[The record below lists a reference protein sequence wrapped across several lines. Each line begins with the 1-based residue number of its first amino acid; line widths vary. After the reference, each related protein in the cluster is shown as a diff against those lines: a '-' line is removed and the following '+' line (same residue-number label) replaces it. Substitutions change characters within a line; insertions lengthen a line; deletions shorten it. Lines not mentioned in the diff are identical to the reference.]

1 MSIYDTLNEQQRE
14 AVYQT
19 EGPVLIL
26 AGAGSGKTRVL
37 THRTAYLIEEKGV
50 NPYHIMAITFTNKA
64 AGEMRERIDKIVGFG
79 SESIWVS
86 TFHSSCVRIL
96 RRHID
101 RIGFDTNFTIY
112 DADDSKSLMKDICK
126 RLEIDTKIYKEKS
139 FLAAISS
146 AKDELITPT
155 ELMQRALTSSDY
167 AKRKQAEV
175 YREYQEALHKNN
187 ALDFDDLIMKTVE
200 LLQSDPEVK
209 NYYLDRFHY
218 IMVDEYQDTNTAQFE
233 LIRLLAGKYQNLCV
247 VGDDDQSIY
256 MFRGARPE
264 LMLNLSKDFENTRQ
278 VILNRNYRCGEEI
291 VQVAEDIIS
300 YNTKRFEKKMQ
311 AREDA
316 ASMVE
321 VRTFK
326 DHYEENKH
334 IIYTIKEEIAKK
346 TPLSQIAILYRTNQG
361 PRQLIAALMAYNI
374 PFYMQDAVPNLSD
387 HRTSKNTID
396 YMHPATRDR
405 KRSTFLRVMNRP
417 KRYISREYLTESQVS
432 FDDLLEKVKDKPWL
446 YEYVEDFKED
456 LRIMKNMTPLMAINY
471 IRKSVGYN
479 AYLAEYAR
487 FRKIQEEE
495 FTQVLEELQESAK
508 GYDTYE
514 AWFDHIKEY
523 TEELNRQSKE
533 NQKEKEGVV
542 VSTMH
547 STKGLEFERVFLPD
561 VNEDVIPHKKSMK
574 EEDVEEERR
583 LFYVGVTRAKKY
595 LHILS
600 VKKLYNKDSRPSRF
614 VEELRSR
621 QEKRGV
627 LHGK

>member
-1 MSIYDTLNEQQRE
+1 MKHYKLNQLFADEASSMEIPQFMIETGRSLFFEHVQQPLSKENLYAGFSLLDKDT
-14 AVYQT
+14 
-19 EGPVLIL
+19 
-26 AGAGSGKTRVL
+26 
-37 THRTAYLIEEKGV
+37 
-50 NPYHIMAITFTNKA
+50 AIDFDSVDSEIA
-64 AGEMRERIDKIVGFG
+64 RIDIDDSDAMPKAWKLQGFDNQNVKKWFDEQPSDRKIHLCKDM
-79 SESIWVS
+79 IIKKLS
-86 TFHSSCVRIL
+86 TNNAVNDRDLGIYV
-96 RRHID
+96 D
-101 RIGFDTNFTIY
+101 RII
-112 DADDSKSLMKDICK
+112 
-126 RLEIDTKIYKEKS
+126 
-139 FLAAISS
+139 
-146 AKDELITPT
+146 
-155 ELMQRALTSSDY
+155 
-167 AKRKQAEV
+167 
-175 YREYQEALHKNN
+175 
-187 ALDFDDLIMKTVE
+187 
-200 LLQSDPEVK
+200 
-209 NYYLDRFHY
+209 
-218 IMVDEYQDTNTAQFE
+218 
-233 LIRLLAGKYQNLCV
+233 QNLTE
-247 VGDDDQSIY
+247 DQSIY
-256 MFRGARPE
+256 KFRGARPE
-264 LMLNLSKDFENTRQ
+264 LMLNFPKDFENTRQ

-316 ASMVE
+316 TSMVE

-334 IIYTIKEEIAKK
+334 IIYTIKEEMAKK

-374 PFYMQDAVPNLSD
+374 PFYMQDAVPNLFD
-387 HRTSKNTID
+387 HWISKNIID
-396 YMHPATRDR
+396 YMHLAMGDR

-542 VSTMH
+542 VRNTNKSI
-547 STKGLEFERVFLPD
+547 GRFL
-561 VNEDVIPHKKSMK
+561 KS
-574 EEDVEEERR
+574 
-583 LFYVGVTRAKKY
+583 LFG
-595 LHILS
+595 
-600 VKKLYNKDSRPSRF
+600 
-614 VEELRSR
+614 
-621 QEKRGV
+621 
-627 LHGK
+627 

>member
-1 MSIYDTLNEQQRE
+1 MMRSRNWRQHLHSQLSKAQKE
-14 AVYQT
+14 AVMHKD
-19 EGPVLIL
+19 GPMMVL
-26 AGAGSGKTRVL
+26 AGPGSGKTLVITKRIQ
-37 THRTAYLIEEKGV
+37 YLISRYQIPPQRILV
-50 NPYHIMAITFTNKA
+50 ITFTRAAANEMKERFWRL
-64 AGEMRERIDKIVGFG
+64 AGETLPVSFG
-79 SESIWVS
+79 
-86 TFHSSCVRIL
+86 TFHSV
-96 RRHID
+96 
-101 RIGFDTNFTIY
+101 FFTILKYAYHYSADNILPEHKKY
-112 DADDSKSLMKDICK
+112 DFIREIITDHE
-126 RLEIDTKIYKEKS
+126 LEIDDEADFMRQIIQEISLVKGQMIPLAYYHSGCCGDEVFKEIYRAYEEK
-139 FLAAISS
+139 
-146 AKDELITPT
+146 
-155 ELMQRALTSSDY
+155 
-167 AKRKQAEV
+167 
-175 YREYQEALHKNN
+175 LHENRWI
-187 ALDFDDLIMKTVE
+187 DFDDILVYTYE
-200 LLQSDPEVK
+200 LLKEREDIRKACQQKFPYILIDEFQDINKIQYEIVK
-209 NYYLDRFHY
+209 
-218 IMVDEYQDTNTAQFE
+218 M
-233 LIRLLAGKYQNLCV
+233 LAGETKNLFI

-256 MFRGARPE
+256 KFRGARPE
-264 LMLNLSKDFENTRQ
+264 LMLNFPKDFENTRQ

-334 IIYTIKEEIAKK
+334 IIYTIKEEMAKK

-374 PFYMQDAVPNLSD
+374 PFYMQDAVPNLFD
-387 HRTSKNTID
+387 HWISKNIID
-396 YMHPATRDR
+396 YMHLAMGDR